1 MGPLLAQWMENLDQK
16 GFYGQKGVD
25 NTAGIVDNCLNNYL
39 DPFAMT
45 SLFAS
50 GAEQILFP
58 ILVQLVVIL
67 ISARIMG
74 YLVRFLGQPEVVGEI
89 AAGLLLGPSFLGW
102 WFPAFQAELFPN
114 IVEGVMPGV
123 LPAIL
128 TIIAQL
134 GLLLLLFQVG
144 LEFDFRHLKWSGRAT
159 FSISATG
166 IVLPFGL
173 GLLLAWFIHDRVG
186 VRQDGTV
193 VDFLPFA
200 LFMGTAMCITALPI
214 LGRLMIEWGITRTR
228 LATITISAAALDDAA
243 GWIILATV
251 AAIASSAF
259 EPFRLIGM
267 ILASVGFFFLML
279 FVVGPV
285 IRNWLGRLLAQSG
298 GEVSMVAL
306 AICLVMVFSSAIIT
320 SKIGIFAI
328 FGAFI
333 AGAVLSPL
341 PGLREAVSRRLRD
354 FTTAFFLP
362 VFFAYTGL
370 RTNIGSLNDWH
381 LWGICALVLVC
392 AIGGK
397 LLGCLLAAKF
407 SGYSWQEATLIGVL
421 MNTRALM
428 ELIVINA
435 GRDLGVLP
443 DALFTMFVLMALI
456 TTVMTTPLFFLLNK
470 GTEVEGA
477 RRV

>member
-1 MGPLLAQWMENLDQK
+1 
-16 GFYGQKGVD
+16 
-25 NTAGIVDNCLNNYL
+25 
-39 DPFAMT
+39 MT

-50 GAEQILFP
+50 SAEQILFP
-58 ILVQLVVIL
+58 ILAQLVVIL

-89 AAGLLLGPSFLGW
+89 AAGLLLGPSFLGM
-102 WFPAFQAELFPN
+102 WFPAIQAQIFPT
-114 IVEGVMPGV
+114 IVEGVGPGI

-128 TIIAQL
+128 TVLAQL

-144 LEFDFRHLKWSGRAT
+144 LEFDFSHLKWSGMAT

-166 IVLPFGL
+166 IVFPFGL
-173 GLLLAWFIHDRVG
+173 GLLLAWFIHDRLG
-186 VRQDGTV
+186 IRADGTV

-200 LFMGTAMCITALPI
+200 LFIGTAMSITALPI

-228 LATITISAAALDDAA
+228 LATITISAAALDDAV

-259 EPFRLIGM
+259 DPLRLIGM
-267 ILASVGFFFLML
+267 IGASVGFFLLML
-279 FVVGPV
+279 LVVAPL
-285 IRNWLGRLLAQSG
+285 IRKWLGRLMAKSG

-306 AICLVMVFSSAIIT
+306 SICMVLVFMSAMVT

-341 PGLREAVSRRLRD
+341 PGLREAVSRRLRE

-362 VFFAYTGL
+362 IFFAYTGL
-370 RTNIGSLNDWH
+370 RTNIGSLNDGY
-381 LWGICALVLVC
+381 LWGICALVMAA

-397 LLGCLLAAKF
+397 LLGCLLAAKV
-407 SGYSWQEATLIGVL
+407 SGYPWRESMLIGVL

-435 GRDLGVLP
+435 GKDLGVLP
-443 DALFTMFVLMALI
+443 DSLFTMFVLMALV
-456 TTVMTTPLFFLLNK
+456 TTVMTTPLFFLFNK
-470 GTEVEGA
+470 GTEVESA
-477 RRV
+477 RRISPPAW

>member
-1 MGPLLAQWMENLDQK
+1 
-16 GFYGQKGVD
+16 
-25 NTAGIVDNCLNNYL
+25 
-39 DPFAMT
+39 MT

-58 ILVQLVVIL
+58 ILAQLVVIL

-74 YLVRFLGQPEVVGEI
+74 YLMRFLGQPEVVGEI
-89 AAGLLLGPSFLGW
+89 AAGLLLGPSFLGM
-102 WFPAFQAELFPN
+102 WFPAIQAQIFPT
-114 IVEGVMPGV
+114 IVEGVGPGI

-128 TIIAQL
+128 TVLAQL

-144 LEFDFRHLKWSGRAT
+144 LEFDFSHLKWSGMAT

-166 IVLPFGL
+166 IVFPFGL
-173 GLLLAWFIHDRVG
+173 GLLLAWFIHDRLG
-186 VRQDGTV
+186 IRADGTV

-200 LFMGTAMCITALPI
+200 LFIGTAMSITALPI

-228 LATITISAAALDDAA
+228 LATITISAAALDDAV

-259 EPFRLIGM
+259 EPLRLIGM
-267 ILASVGFFFLML
+267 IGASVGFFLLML
-279 FVVGPV
+279 LVVAPL
-285 IRNWLGRLLAQSG
+285 IRNWLGRLMAKSG

-306 AICLVMVFSSAIIT
+306 SICMVLVFMSAMVT

-341 PGLREAVSRRLRD
+341 PGLREAVSRRLRE

-362 VFFAYTGL
+362 IFFAYTGL
-370 RTNIGSLNDWH
+370 RTNIGSLNDGY
-381 LWGICALVLVC
+381 LWGICALVMAA

-397 LLGCLLAAKF
+397 LLGCLLAAKV
-407 SGYSWQEATLIGVL
+407 SGYPWRESMLIGVL

-435 GRDLGVLP
+435 GKDLGVLP
-443 DALFTMFVLMALI
+443 DSLFTMFVLMALV
-456 TTVMTTPLFFLLNK
+456 TTVMTTPLFFLFNK
-470 GTEVEGA
+470 GTEVESA
-477 RRV
+477 RRISPPAW

>member
-1 MGPLLAQWMENLDQK
+1 
-16 GFYGQKGVD
+16 
-25 NTAGIVDNCLNNYL
+25 
-39 DPFAMT
+39 MT

-50 GAEQILFP
+50 SAEQILFP
-58 ILVQLVVIL
+58 ILAQLVVIL

-89 AAGLLLGPSFLGW
+89 AAGLLLGPSFLGM
-102 WFPAFQAELFPN
+102 WFPAIQAQIFPT
-114 IVEGVMPGV
+114 IVEGVGPGI

-128 TIIAQL
+128 TVLAQL

-144 LEFDFRHLKWSGRAT
+144 LEFDFSHLKWSGMAT

-166 IVLPFGL
+166 IVFPFGL
-173 GLLLAWFIHDRVG
+173 GLLLAWFIHDRLG
-186 VRQDGTV
+186 IRADGTV

-200 LFMGTAMCITALPI
+200 LFIGTAMSITALPI

-228 LATITISAAALDDAA
+228 LATITISAAALDDAV

-259 EPFRLIGM
+259 DPLRLIGM
-267 ILASVGFFFLML
+267 IGASVGFFLLML
-279 FVVGPV
+279 LVVAPF
-285 IRNWLGRLLAQSG
+285 IRKWLGRLMAKSG

-306 AICLVMVFSSAIIT
+306 SICMVLVFMSAMVT

-341 PGLREAVSRRLRD
+341 PGLREAVSRRLRE

-362 VFFAYTGL
+362 IFFAYTGL
-370 RTNIGSLNDWH
+370 RTNIGSLNDGY
-381 LWGICALVLVC
+381 LWGICALVMAA

-397 LLGCLLAAKF
+397 LLGCLLAAKV
-407 SGYSWQEATLIGVL
+407 SGYPWRESMLIGVL

-435 GRDLGVLP
+435 GKDLGVLP
-443 DALFTMFVLMALI
+443 DSLFTMFVLMALV
-456 TTVMTTPLFFLLNK
+456 TTVMTTPLFFLFNK
-470 GTEVEGA
+470 GTEVESA
-477 RRV
+477 RRISPPAW

>member
-1 MGPLLAQWMENLDQK
+1 
-16 GFYGQKGVD
+16 
-25 NTAGIVDNCLNNYL
+25 
-39 DPFAMT
+39 MT

-50 GAEQILFP
+50 SAEQILFP
-58 ILVQLVVIL
+58 ILAQLVVIL

-89 AAGLLLGPSFLGW
+89 AAGLLLGPSFLGM
-102 WFPAFQAELFPN
+102 WFPAIQAQIFPT
-114 IVEGVMPGV
+114 IVEGVGPGI

-128 TIIAQL
+128 TVLAQL

-144 LEFDFRHLKWSGRAT
+144 LEFDFSHLKWSGMAT

-166 IVLPFGL
+166 IVFPFGL
-173 GLLLAWFIHDRVG
+173 GLLLAWFIHDRLG
-186 VRQDGTV
+186 IRADGTV

-200 LFMGTAMCITALPI
+200 LFIGTAMSITALPI

-228 LATITISAAALDDAA
+228 LATITISAAALDDAV

-259 EPFRLIGM
+259 DPLRLIGM
-267 ILASVGFFFLML
+267 IGASVGFFLLML
-279 FVVGPV
+279 LVVAPR
-285 IRNWLGRLLAQSG
+285 IRKWLGRLMAKSG

-306 AICLVMVFSSAIIT
+306 SICMVLVFMSAMVT

-341 PGLREAVSRRLRD
+341 PGLREAVSRRLRE

-362 VFFAYTGL
+362 IFFAYTGL
-370 RTNIGSLNDWH
+370 RTNIGSLNDGY
-381 LWGICALVLVC
+381 LWGICALVMAA

-397 LLGCLLAAKF
+397 LLGCLLAAKV
-407 SGYSWQEATLIGVL
+407 SGYPWRESMLIGVL

-435 GRDLGVLP
+435 GKDLGVLP
-443 DALFTMFVLMALI
+443 DSLFTMFVLMALV
-456 TTVMTTPLFFLLNK
+456 TTVMTTPLFFLFNK
-470 GTEVEGA
+470 GTEVESA
-477 RRV
+477 RRISPPAW

>member
-1 MGPLLAQWMENLDQK
+1 
-16 GFYGQKGVD
+16 
-25 NTAGIVDNCLNNYL
+25 
-39 DPFAMT
+39 MT

-58 ILVQLVVIL
+58 ILAQLVVIL

-89 AAGLLLGPSFLGW
+89 AAGLLLGPSFLGM
-102 WFPAFQAELFPN
+102 WFPAIQAQIFPAV
-114 IVEGVMPGV
+114 VEGVGPGI

-128 TIIAQL
+128 TVLAQL

-144 LEFDFRHLKWSGRAT
+144 LEFDFSHLKWSGMAT

-166 IVLPFGL
+166 IVFPFGL
-173 GLLLAWFIHDRVG
+173 GLLLAWFIHDRLG
-186 VRQDGTV
+186 IRADGTV

-200 LFMGTAMCITALPI
+200 LFIGTAMSITALPI

-228 LATITISAAALDDAA
+228 LATITISAAALDDAV

-259 EPFRLIGM
+259 EPLRLIGM
-267 ILASVGFFFLML
+267 IGASVGFFLLML
-279 FVVGPV
+279 LVVAPL
-285 IRNWLGRLLAQSG
+285 IRNWLGRLMAKSG

-306 AICLVMVFSSAIIT
+306 SICMVLVFMSAMVT

-341 PGLREAVSRRLRD
+341 PGLREAVSRRLRE

-362 VFFAYTGL
+362 IFFAYTGL
-370 RTNIGSLNDWH
+370 RTNIGSLNDGY
-381 LWGICALVLVC
+381 LWGICALVMAA

-397 LLGCLLAAKF
+397 LLGCLLAAKV
-407 SGYSWQEATLIGVL
+407 SGYPWRESMLIGVL

-435 GRDLGVLP
+435 GKDLGVLP
-443 DALFTMFVLMALI
+443 DSLFTMFVLMALV
-456 TTVMTTPLFFLLNK
+456 TTVMTTPLFFLFNK
-470 GTEVEGA
+470 GTEVESA
-477 RRV
+477 RRVLPPGA

>member
-1 MGPLLAQWMENLDQK
+1 
-16 GFYGQKGVD
+16 
-25 NTAGIVDNCLNNYL
+25 
-39 DPFAMT
+39 MT

-50 GAEQILFP
+50 SAEQILFP
-58 ILVQLVVIL
+58 ILAQLVVIL

-89 AAGLLLGPSFLGW
+89 AAGLLLGPSFLGM
-102 WFPAFQAELFPN
+102 WFPAIQAQIFPT
-114 IVEGVMPGV
+114 IVEGVGPGI

-128 TIIAQL
+128 TVLAQL

-144 LEFDFRHLKWSGRAT
+144 LEFDFSHLKWSGMAT

-166 IVLPFGL
+166 IVFPFGL
-173 GLLLAWFIHDRVG
+173 GLLLAWFIHDRLG
-186 VRQDGTV
+186 IRADGTV

-200 LFMGTAMCITALPI
+200 LFIGTAMSITALPI

-228 LATITISAAALDDAA
+228 LATITISAAALDDAV

-259 EPFRLIGM
+259 DPLRLIGM
-267 ILASVGFFFLML
+267 IGASVGFFLLML
-279 FVVGPV
+279 LVVAPL
-285 IRNWLGRLLAQSG
+285 IRNWLGRLMAKSG

-306 AICLVMVFSSAIIT
+306 SICMVLVFMSAMVT

-341 PGLREAVSRRLRD
+341 PGLREAVSRRLRE

-362 VFFAYTGL
+362 IFFAYTGL
-370 RTNIGSLNDWH
+370 RTNIGSLNDGY
-381 LWGICALVLVC
+381 LWGICALVMAA

-397 LLGCLLAAKF
+397 LLGCLLAAKV
-407 SGYSWQEATLIGVL
+407 SGYPWRESMLIGVL

-435 GRDLGVLP
+435 GKDLGVLP
-443 DALFTMFVLMALI
+443 DSLFTMFVLMALV
-456 TTVMTTPLFFLLNK
+456 TTVMTTPLFFLFNK
-470 GTEVEGA
+470 GTEVESA
-477 RRV
+477 RRISPPAW

>member
-1 MGPLLAQWMENLDQK
+1 
-16 GFYGQKGVD
+16 
-25 NTAGIVDNCLNNYL
+25 
-39 DPFAMT
+39 MT

-50 GAEQILFP
+50 SAEQILFP
-58 ILVQLVVIL
+58 ILAQLVVIL

-89 AAGLLLGPSFLGW
+89 AAGLLLGPSFLGM
-102 WFPAFQAELFPN
+102 WFPAIQAQIFPT
-114 IVEGVMPGV
+114 IVEGVGPGI

-128 TIIAQL
+128 TVLAQL

-144 LEFDFRHLKWSGRAT
+144 LEFDFSHLKWSGMAT

-166 IVLPFGL
+166 IVFPFGL
-173 GLLLAWFIHDRVG
+173 GLLLAWFIHDRLG
-186 VRQDGTV
+186 IRADGTV

-200 LFMGTAMCITALPI
+200 LFIGTAMSITALPI

-228 LATITISAAALDDAA
+228 LATITISAAALDDAV

-259 EPFRLIGM
+259 DPLRLIGM
-267 ILASVGFFFLML
+267 IGASVGFFLLML
-279 FVVGPV
+279 LVVAPL
-285 IRNWLGRLLAQSG
+285 IRKWLGRLMAKSG

-306 AICLVMVFSSAIIT
+306 SICMVLVFMSAMVT

-341 PGLREAVSRRLRD
+341 PGLREAVSRRLRE

-362 VFFAYTGL
+362 IFFAYTGL
-370 RTNIGSLNDWH
+370 RTNIGSLNDGY
-381 LWGICALVLVC
+381 LWGICALVMAA

-397 LLGCLLAAKF
+397 LLGCLLAAKV
-407 SGYSWQEATLIGVL
+407 SGYPWRESMLIGVL

-435 GRDLGVLP
+435 GKDLGVLP
-443 DALFTMFVLMALI
+443 DSLFTRVVLMALV
-456 TTVMTTPLFFLLNK
+456 TTVMTTPLFFLFNK
-470 GTEVEGA
+470 GTEVESA
-477 RRV
+477 RRISPPAW

>member
-1 MGPLLAQWMENLDQK
+1 
-16 GFYGQKGVD
+16 
-25 NTAGIVDNCLNNYL
+25 
-39 DPFAMT
+39 MT

-50 GAEQILFP
+50 SAEQILFP
-58 ILVQLVVIL
+58 ILAQLVVIL

-89 AAGLLLGPSFLGW
+89 AAGLLLGPSFLGM
-102 WFPAFQAELFPN
+102 WFPAIQAQIFPT
-114 IVEGVMPGV
+114 IVEGVGPGI

-128 TIIAQL
+128 TVLAQL

-144 LEFDFRHLKWSGRAT
+144 LEFDFSHLKWSGMAT

-166 IVLPFGL
+166 IVFPFGL
-173 GLLLAWFIHDRVG
+173 GLLLAWFIHDRLG
-186 VRQDGTV
+186 IRADGTV

-200 LFMGTAMCITALPI
+200 LFIGTAMSITALPI

-228 LATITISAAALDDAA
+228 LATITISAAALDDAV

-259 EPFRLIGM
+259 DPLRLIGM
-267 ILASVGFFFLML
+267 IGASVGFFLLML
-279 FVVGPV
+279 LVVAPF
-285 IRNWLGRLLAQSG
+285 IRNWLGRLMAKSG

-306 AICLVMVFSSAIIT
+306 SICMVLVFMSAMVT

-341 PGLREAVSRRLRD
+341 PGLREAVSRRLRE

-362 VFFAYTGL
+362 IFFAYTGL
-370 RTNIGSLNDWH
+370 RTNIGSLNDGY
-381 LWGICALVLVC
+381 LWGICALVMAA

-397 LLGCLLAAKF
+397 LLGCLLAAKV
-407 SGYSWQEATLIGVL
+407 SGYPWRESMLIGVL

-435 GRDLGVLP
+435 GKDLGVLP
-443 DALFTMFVLMALI
+443 DSLFTMFVLMALV
-456 TTVMTTPLFFLLNK
+456 TTVMTTPLFFLFNK
-470 GTEVEGA
+470 GTEVESA
-477 RRV
+477 RRISPPAW

>member
-1 MGPLLAQWMENLDQK
+1 
-16 GFYGQKGVD
+16 
-25 NTAGIVDNCLNNYL
+25 
-39 DPFAMT
+39 MT

-58 ILVQLVVIL
+58 ILAQLVVIL

-74 YLVRFLGQPEVVGEI
+74 YLMRFLGQPEVVGEI
-89 AAGLLLGPSFLGW
+89 AAGLLLGPSFLGM
-102 WFPAFQAELFPN
+102 WFPAIQAQIFPAV
-114 IVEGVMPGV
+114 VEGVGPGI

-128 TIIAQL
+128 TVLAQL
-134 GLLLLLFQVG
+134 GLLVLLFQVG
-144 LEFDFRHLKWSGRAT
+144 LEFDFSHLKWSGMAT

-166 IVLPFGL
+166 IVFPFGL
-173 GLLLAWFIHDRVG
+173 GLLLAWFIHDRLG
-186 VRQDGTV
+186 IRADGTV

-200 LFMGTAMCITALPI
+200 LFIGTAMSITALPI

-228 LATITISAAALDDAA
+228 LATITISAAALDDAV

-259 EPFRLIGM
+259 EPLRLIGM
-267 ILASVGFFFLML
+267 IGASVGFFLLML
-279 FVVGPV
+279 LVVAPL
-285 IRNWLGRLLAQSG
+285 IRNWLGRLMAKSG

-306 AICLVMVFSSAIIT
+306 SICMVLVFMSAMVT

-341 PGLREAVSRRLRD
+341 PGLREAVSRRLRE

-362 VFFAYTGL
+362 IFFAYTGL
-370 RTNIGSLNDWH
+370 RTNIGSLNDGY
-381 LWGICALVLVC
+381 LWGICALVMAA
-392 AIGGK
+392 AISGK
-397 LLGCLLAAKF
+397 LLGCLLAAKI
-407 SGYSWQEATLIGVL
+407 SGYPWRESMLIGVL

-428 ELIVINA
+428 ELIVI
-435 GRDLGVLP
+435 
-443 DALFTMFVLMALI
+443 
-456 TTVMTTPLFFLLNK
+456 
-470 GTEVEGA
+470 
-477 RRV
+477 

>member
-1 MGPLLAQWMENLDQK
+1 
-16 GFYGQKGVD
+16 
-25 NTAGIVDNCLNNYL
+25 
-39 DPFAMT
+39 MT

-58 ILVQLVVIL
+58 ILAQLVVIL

-89 AAGLLLGPSFLGW
+89 AAGLLLGPSFLGM
-102 WFPAFQAELFPN
+102 WFPAIQAQIFPT
-114 IVEGVMPGV
+114 IVEGVGPGI

-128 TIIAQL
+128 TVLAQL

-144 LEFDFRHLKWSGRAT
+144 LEFDFSHLKWSGMAT

-166 IVLPFGL
+166 IVFPFGL
-173 GLLLAWFIHDRVG
+173 GLLLAWFIHDRLG
-186 VRQDGTV
+186 IRADGTV

-200 LFMGTAMCITALPI
+200 LFIGTAMSITALPI

-228 LATITISAAALDDAA
+228 LATITISAAALDDAV

-259 EPFRLIGM
+259 DPLRLIGM
-267 ILASVGFFFLML
+267 IGASVGFFLLML
-279 FVVGPV
+279 LVVAPL
-285 IRNWLGRLLAQSG
+285 IRNWLGRLMAKSG

-306 AICLVMVFSSAIIT
+306 SICMVLVFMSAMVT

-341 PGLREAVSRRLRD
+341 PGLREAVSRRLRE

-362 VFFAYTGL
+362 IFFAYTGL
-370 RTNIGSLNDWH
+370 RTNIGSLNDGYV
-381 LWGICALVLVC
+381 WGICALVMAA

-397 LLGCLLAAKF
+397 LLGCLLAAKV
-407 SGYSWQEATLIGVL
+407 SGYPWRESMLIGVL

-435 GRDLGVLP
+435 GKDLGVLP
-443 DALFTMFVLMALI
+443 DSLFTMFVLMALV
-456 TTVMTTPLFFLLNK
+456 TTVMTTPLFFLFNK
-470 GTEVEGA
+470 GTEVESA
-477 RRV
+477 RRISPPAW

>member
-1 MGPLLAQWMENLDQK
+1 
-16 GFYGQKGVD
+16 
-25 NTAGIVDNCLNNYL
+25 
-39 DPFAMT
+39 MT

-50 GAEQILFP
+50 SAEQILFP
-58 ILVQLVVIL
+58 ILAQLVVIL

-89 AAGLLLGPSFLGW
+89 AAGLLLGPSFLGM
-102 WFPAFQAELFPN
+102 WFPAIQAQIFPT
-114 IVEGVMPGV
+114 IVEGVGPGI

-128 TIIAQL
+128 TVLAQL

-144 LEFDFRHLKWSGRAT
+144 LEFDFSHLKWSGMAT

-166 IVLPFGL
+166 IVFPFGL
-173 GLLLAWFIHDRVG
+173 GLLLAWFIHDRLG
-186 VRQDGTV
+186 IRADGTV

-200 LFMGTAMCITALPI
+200 LFIGTAMSITALPI

-228 LATITISAAALDDAA
+228 LATITISAAALDDAV

-259 EPFRLIGM
+259 DPLRLIGM
-267 ILASVGFFFLML
+267 IGASVGFFLLML
-279 FVVGPV
+279 LVVAPL
-285 IRNWLGRLLAQSG
+285 IRNWLGRLMAKSG

-306 AICLVMVFSSAIIT
+306 SICMVLVFMSAMVT

-341 PGLREAVSRRLRD
+341 PGLREAVSRRLRE

-362 VFFAYTGL
+362 IFFAYTGL
-370 RTNIGSLNDWH
+370 RTNIGSLNDGYV
-381 LWGICALVLVC
+381 WGICALVMAA

-397 LLGCLLAAKF
+397 LLGCLLAAKV
-407 SGYSWQEATLIGVL
+407 SGYPWRESMLIGVL

-435 GRDLGVLP
+435 GKDLGVLP
-443 DALFTMFVLMALI
+443 DSLFTMFVLMALV
-456 TTVMTTPLFFLLNK
+456 TTVMTTPLFFLFNK
-470 GTEVEGA
+470 GTEVESA
-477 RRV
+477 RRISPPAW

>member
-1 MGPLLAQWMENLDQK
+1 
-16 GFYGQKGVD
+16 
-25 NTAGIVDNCLNNYL
+25 
-39 DPFAMT
+39 MT

-58 ILVQLVVIL
+58 ILAQLVVIL

-74 YLVRFLGQPEVVGEI
+74 YLMRFLGQPEVVGEI
-89 AAGLLLGPSFLGW
+89 AAGLLLGPSFLGM
-102 WFPAFQAELFPN
+102 WFPAIQAQIFPAV
-114 IVEGVMPGV
+114 VEGVGPGI

-128 TIIAQL
+128 TVLAQL
-134 GLLLLLFQVG
+134 GLLVLLFQVG
-144 LEFDFRHLKWSGRAT
+144 LEFDFSHLKWSGMAT

-166 IVLPFGL
+166 IVFPFGL
-173 GLLLAWFIHDRVG
+173 GLLLAWFIHDRLG
-186 VRQDGTV
+186 IRADGTV

-200 LFMGTAMCITALPI
+200 LFIGTAMSITALPI

-228 LATITISAAALDDAA
+228 LATITISAAALDDAV

-259 EPFRLIGM
+259 EPLRLIGM
-267 ILASVGFFFLML
+267 IGASVGFFLLML
-279 FVVGPV
+279 LVVAPL
-285 IRNWLGRLLAQSG
+285 IRNWLGRLMAKSG

-306 AICLVMVFSSAIIT
+306 SICMVLVFMSAMVT

-341 PGLREAVSRRLRD
+341 PGLREAVSRRLRE

-362 VFFAYTGL
+362 IFFAYTGL
-370 RTNIGSLNDWH
+370 RTNIGSLNDGY
-381 LWGICALVLVC
+381 LWGICALVMAA

-397 LLGCLLAAKF
+397 LLGCLLAAKI
-407 SGYSWQEATLIGVL
+407 SGYPWRESMLIGVL

-435 GRDLGVLP
+435 GKDLGVLP
-443 DALFTMFVLMALI
+443 DSLFTMFVLMALV
-456 TTVMTTPLFFLLNK
+456 TTVMTTPLFFLFNK
-470 GTEVEGA
+470 GTEVA
-477 RRV
+477 IAKRVLPPGS